1 MSHEGEVSIKYIAA
15 LMTISRAEPVRRID
29 LTATLFSHEIPK
41 KKILS
46 REYVFHRSNI

>member
-15 LMTISRAEPVRRID
+15 FITISRAEPVRSID
-29 LTATLFSHEIPK
+29 LTASLFSHEIPK

-46 REYVFHRSNI
+46 RDYIFHRSNI